1 MKPKII
7 IIGAGSHAN
16 SCVDVIELEKK
27 YSIYGLIDEKKPR
40 SIILKK
46 YKYLGRDKDLK
57 KIRKT
62 IKYAIICVGFIHDFN
77 LRNKIYLN
85 LKKLKFKIPN
95 IISPI
100 SYVSKKS
107 KIGFGTMI
115 FHEALIN
122 SNVTIGNNSI
132 INTKSLIE
140 HDVKIGNN
148 CHISTGVIVN
158 GNSKI
163 GDNTFIGSGSVI
175 SNNVKIGKNCF
186 IKMKSRVIKNV
197 PNNTKI

>member
-1 MKPKII
+1 MKKNII
-7 IIGAGSHAN
+7 LVGAGTHAN
-16 SCVDVIELEKK
+16 SCIDVIELEKK
-27 YSIYGLIDEKKPR
+27 YKIFGLVDNERKKKVGEYK
-40 SIILKK
+40 IIGK
-46 YKYLGRDKDLK
+46 DKDLK

-62 IKYAIICVGFIHDFN
+62 IKYAIICLGFIHDFN
-77 LRNKIYLN
+77 LRNNIYLN
-85 LKKLKFKIPN
+85 LKKLRFKIPN

-175 SNNVKIGKNCF
+175 SNNIKIGKNCF